1 MDLWILVSRMEGVI
15 GIPIIYR
22 LEAPGDI
29 AAIQAVNQAAFPT
42 DAEARLV
49 DALRASGRLLISL
62 VAVDAGQIVGHIA
75 FSPVR
80 LSADPGAGEGL
91 GLAPLAV
98 VPAHQRRG
106 IGSRLVREGLAA
118 CAGAGFAFVV
128 VLGDP
133 GYYSRFGF
141 ARARDHSLDNEYG
154 VDEEFMVLAL
164 QPSGIP
170 STPGVVR
177 YAPEFA
183 LVE

>member
-1 MDLWILVSRMEGVI
+1 MESVI
-15 GIPIIYR
+15 GMPIIYR
-22 LEAPGDI
+22 LELPGDI
-29 AAIQAVNQAAFPT
+29 AAIQAVNRAAFST

-49 DALRASGRLLISL
+49 DALRASGRLIVSL
-62 VAVDAGQIVGHIA
+62 VADDAGQIVGHVA
-75 FSPVR
+75 FSPVT
-80 LSADPGAGEGL
+80 LSAAHPAADGI

-98 VPAHQRRG
+98 VPAHQRLG
-106 IGSRLVREGLAA
+106 IGSRLVCEGLAA

-141 ARARDHSLDNEYG
+141 VRARDHSLDNEYG

-164 QPSGIP
+164 RPGGIP
-170 STPGVVR
+170 TAQGVVH

-183 LVE
+183 QVE